1 MAKRYYWLKLKDDFF
16 RQKEIKKLRRIAGGD
31 TFTIIYLKIQLL
43 SLKDNGKLFF
53 EGIEDNFADE
63 LALEIDEDVDNV
75 QVTINYLIRHGLL
88 TEVKNDEYLFP
99 QTVASIGS
107 ETAGAER
114 QRKYEAKKKALA
126 DAQKKAL
133 KGEVSENDT
142 PMINADTE
150 QEQRKEQRKEQEK
163 EQHLDK
169 EYFEILKDDYEVKEI
184 EALNKYF
191 IENNIAADVVKEKL
205 LIVKSRKSIKNR
217 VGSLISAIRD
227 NWEMPKE
234 LKEPLNPKVFNN
246 FDERD
251 RSENNTKGNM
261 TYAEIERKLLGWD
274 KDDDE
279 C

>member
-16 RQKEIKKLRRIAGGD
+16 RQKEIKKLRKIAGGD

-53 EGIEDNFADE
+53 EGVEDNFCEE
-63 LALEIDEDVDNV
+63 LALEIDEDIDNV
-75 QVTINYLIRHGLL
+75 QVTVSYLIRHGLL
-88 TEVKNDEYLFP
+88 TEIKHDEYLLP

-142 PMINADTE
+142 SMTNADTE
-150 QEQRKEQRKEQEK
+150 QEQRKEQRKEQ
-163 EQHLDK
+163 QLDK
-169 EYFEILKDDYEVKEI
+169 EYFEILKDDYDVKEI
-184 EALNKYF
+184 EALNKFF
-191 IENNIAADVVKEKL
+191 IENDVDADVVKEKF

-246 FDERD
+246 FYERD
-251 RSENNTKGNM
+251 RSENNNQGNM
-261 TYAEIERKLLGWD
+261 TYYEIERKLLGWD
-274 KDDDE
+274 KGDE
-279 C
+279 EC

>member
-16 RQKEIKKLRRIAGGD
+16 RQKEIKKLRKIAGGD

-53 EGIEDNFADE
+53 EGVEDNFCEE
-63 LALEIDEDVDNV
+63 LALEIDEDIDNV
-75 QVTINYLIRHGLL
+75 QVTVSYLIRHGLL
-88 TEVKNDEYLFP
+88 TEIKHDEYLLP

-133 KGEVSENDT
+133 KGGVSENDT
-142 PMINADTE
+142 SMTNADTE
-150 QEQRKEQRKEQEK
+150 QEQRKEQRKEQ
-163 EQHLDK
+163 QLDK
-169 EYFEILKDDYEVKEI
+169 EYFEILKDDYDVKEI
-184 EALNKYF
+184 EALNKFF
-191 IENNIAADVVKEKL
+191 IENDVAADVVKEKF
-205 LIVKSRKSIKNR
+205 LIVRSRKSIKNR

-251 RSENNTKGNM
+251 RSENNNQGNM

>member
-16 RQKEIKKLRRIAGGD
+16 RQKEIKKLRKIAGGD

-53 EGIEDNFADE
+53 EGVEDNFCEE
-63 LALEIDEDVDNV
+63 LALEIDEDIDNV
-75 QVTINYLIRHGLL
+75 QVTVSYLIRHGLL
-88 TEVKNDEYLFP
+88 TEIKHDEYLLP

-142 PMINADTE
+142 SMTNADTE
-150 QEQRKEQRKEQEK
+150 QEQRKEQRKEQ
-163 EQHLDK
+163 QLDK
-169 EYFEILKDDYEVKEI
+169 EYFEILKDDYDVKEI
-184 EALNKYF
+184 EALNKFF
-191 IENNIAADVVKEKL
+191 IENDVAADVVKEKF
-205 LIVKSRKSIKNR
+205 LIVRSRKSIKNR

-251 RSENNTKGNM
+251 RSENNNQGNM

>member
-16 RQKEIKKLRRIAGGD
+16 RQKEIKKLRKIAGGD

-53 EGIEDNFADE
+53 EGVEDNFCEE
-63 LALEIDEDVDNV
+63 LALEIDEDIDNV
-75 QVTINYLIRHGLL
+75 QVTVSYLIRHGLL
-88 TEVKNDEYLFP
+88 TEIKHDEYLLP

-142 PMINADTE
+142 SMTNADTE
-150 QEQRKEQRKEQEK
+150 QEQRKEQRKEQ
-163 EQHLDK
+163 QLDK
-169 EYFEILKDDYEVKEI
+169 EYFEILKDDYDVKEI
-184 EALNKYF
+184 EALNKFF
-191 IENNIAADVVKEKL
+191 IENDVAADVVKEKF
-205 LIVKSRKSIKNR
+205 LIVRSRKSIKNR

-227 NWEMPKE
+227 NLEMPKE

-251 RSENNTKGNM
+251 RSENNNQGNM

>member
-16 RQKEIKKLRRIAGGD
+16 RQKEIKKLRKIAGGD

-53 EGIEDNFADE
+53 EGVEDNFCEE
-63 LALEIDEDVDNV
+63 LALEIDEDIDNV
-75 QVTINYLIRHGLL
+75 QVTVSYLIRHGLL
-88 TEVKNDEYLFP
+88 TEIKHDEYLLP

-142 PMINADTE
+142 SMTNADTE
-150 QEQRKEQRKEQEK
+150 QEQRKEQRKEQ
-163 EQHLDK
+163 QLDK
-169 EYFEILKDDYEVKEI
+169 EYFEILKDDYDVKEI
-184 EALNKYF
+184 EALNKFF
-191 IENNIAADVVKEKL
+191 IENDVAADVVKEKF
-205 LIVKSRKSIKNR
+205 LIVRSRKSIKNR
-217 VGSLISAIRD
+217 VGSLISALRD

-251 RSENNTKGNM
+251 RSENNNQGNM

>member
-43 SLKDNGKLFF
+43 SLKDNGKLFY
-53 EGIEDNFADE
+53 EGIEDNFCEE

-75 QVTINYLIRHGLL
+75 QVTINYLMRHGLL
-88 TEVKNDEYLFP
+88 TEVKNDEYLLP

-133 KGEVSENDT
+133 KDNVSENDT
-142 PMINADTE
+142 CLINSDTE
-150 QEQRKEQRKEQEK
+150 QEQRKEQRKKQEK
-163 EQHLDK
+163 EQQLDK
-169 EYFEILKDDYEVKEI
+169 EYFEILKDYYDIKEI

-191 IENNIAADVVKEKL
+191 IENNVAADVVKEKF

-234 LKEPLNPKVFNN
+234 LKEELDPKSFNN
-246 FDERD
+246 FEAREYDYDSLE
-251 RSENNTKGNM
+251 T
-261 TYAEIERKLLGWD
+261 KLLGWD
-274 KDDDE
+274 KGDNQ

>member
-16 RQKEIKKLRRIAGGD
+16 RQKEIKKLRKIAGGD

-53 EGIEDNFADE
+53 EGVEDNFCEE
-63 LALEIDEDVDNV
+63 LALEIDEDIDNV
-75 QVTINYLIRHGLL
+75 QVTVSYLIRHGLL
-88 TEVKNDEYLFP
+88 TEIKHDEYLLP

-126 DAQKKAL
+126 DAQKKSL

-142 PMINADTE
+142 SMTNADTE
-150 QEQRKEQRKEQEK
+150 QEQRKEQRKEQ
-163 EQHLDK
+163 HLEK
-169 EYFEILKDDYEVKEI
+169 EYFEILKDDYEAKEI
-184 EALNKYF
+184 EALNKFF
-191 IENNIAADVVKEKL
+191 IENNIAADVVKEKF

-227 NWEMPKE
+227 NWEIPKE
-234 LKEPLNPKVFNN
+234 LKGQLNPKSFNN

-251 RSENNTKGNM
+251 RSENNPEGNM
-261 TYAEIERKLLGWD
+261 TYDELERKLLGWD
-274 KDDDE
+274 KGDE
-279 C
+279 EC